1 MQYPKFIEKNNYIG
15 VPTPSEG
22 SKNEKKKAKY
32 QNAKKYWEKL
42 GYKPILSKNLYK
54 NIRGR
59 SAPKESRAKEINEM
73 FQDEKIEAMICAAGG
88 DFLVEILP
96 YINFEILVNNPKW
109 VAGFSDSTGLLYP
122 ITSKYDIAT
131 IYGNNF
137 SSFGAEKLYKNHKDF
152 QELLEGQKLTLESYD
167 LYEEKWKEE
176 ITGLEGYNL
185 TEKVYWKTLDEK
197 EVDIE
202 GRLLGGNLEVIS
214 ILSGTKYDGTKEF
227 NEKYKND
234 GIIWFFDNFALSMEE
249 VINTL
254 WKFKELDYF
263 KYTKGIIFGRFGMER
278 SYNDYNVKE
287 CLEDSVLNELKIPV
301 IYDSDISHK
310 APCMP
315 IINGS
320 IAHIKCQNG
329 KATIKY
335 KLQ

>member
-15 VPTPSEG
+15 VPAPSEG

-32 QNAKKYWEKL
+32 RNAKKYWEKL

-227 NEKYKND
+227 NEK
-234 GIIWFFDNFALSMEE
+234 
-249 VINTL
+249 
-254 WKFKELDYF
+254 
-263 KYTKGIIFGRFGMER
+263 
-278 SYNDYNVKE
+278 
-287 CLEDSVLNELKIPV
+287 
-301 IYDSDISHK
+301 
-310 APCMP
+310 
-315 IINGS
+315 
-320 IAHIKCQNG
+320 
-329 KATIKY
+329 
-335 KLQ
+335 

>member
-1 MQYPKFIEKNNYIG
+1 MQYPNFIKKNGYIG
-15 VPTPSEG
+15 VPAPSEG

-32 QNAKKYWEKL
+32 LNAKKYWEKL
-42 GYKPILSKNLYK
+42 GYKTILSKNLYK

-59 SAPKESRAKEINEM
+59 SASKEERAKEISEM
-73 FQDEKIEAMICAAGG
+73 FQDKKIEAMICAAGG

-96 YINFEILVNNPKW
+96 YINFELLIKNPKW
-109 VAGFSDSTGLLYP
+109 VVGFSDSTGLLYP

-137 SSFGAEKLYKNHKDF
+137 SSFGADTLYKNHEDLQKV
-152 QELLEGQKLTLESYD
+152 LEGKKIELRSYD
-167 LYEEKWKEE
+167 LYEEIWKEE

-185 TEKVYWKTLDEK
+185 TEKVYWKTLDGK
-197 EVDIE
+197 EVAIE
-202 GRLLGGNLEVIS
+202 GRLIGGNLEVIS
-214 ILSGTKYDGTKEF
+214 LLSGTKYDGIKEF

-234 GIIWFFDNFALSMEE
+234 GIIWFFDNFALSMED
-249 VINTL
+249 VMNTL

-263 KYTKGIIFGRFGMER
+263 KYTKGIIFGRFGTEK
-278 SYNDYNVKE
+278 SYNDYNVKK
-287 CLEDSVLNELKIPV
+287 CLEDSVLKDLKIPI
-301 IYDSDISHK
+301 IYDADISHK
-310 APCMP
+310 APCIP

-320 IAHIKCQNG
+320 IALIKCKNG